1 MTILA
6 RDRHIVIV
14 GLGVTGLSC
23 ARYLHERGM
32 SFSVMDTRYDPPGLD
47 ELNQLAPGIEVI
59 TGKLDRNRLGEAS
72 EVWLSPGVPL
82 AHPDIAAVKDQVIVR
97 GDVDVFSQEAKAPI
111 IAISGSNGKSTVTSM
126 VGEMAKACGVHVA
139 IGGNLGTPVLD
150 LLAPEVELYVVE
162 LSSFQLET
170 TEKLGAKAATVLNLS
185 QDHMDRYPD
194 MMAYHLAKM
203 RVFFGCRH
211 MVLNKQ
217 DTLAQPPMMEGA
229 EVTWFSLTPPEP
241 KQFGVISSGDRHF
254 LARGSEVL
262 LDADDLKVKGRHN
275 WSNALAALALAQ
287 AAGLS
292 LPICLETLKEFTG
305 LEHRC
310 EWVGK
315 YNGIEFIND
324 SKATNVGATIAA
336 LEGLGP
342 VISGQLVLICG
353 GQGKGQDFDALFK
366 CVERHVGAAV
376 VLGQD
381 RQLLRDGLAARMP
394 VHEVNTLEEAVAAA
408 AAISQE
414 GDLVLLSP
422 ACASLDMFR
431 NYMERGEEFK
441 RWVKAL

>member
-23 ARYLHERGM
+23 ARYLHAKGM
-32 SFSVMDTRYDPPGLD
+32 SFSVMDTRDVPPGLE
-47 ELNQLAPGIEVI
+47 ELKNLCPDVDIV
-59 TGKLDRNRLGEAS
+59 TGSLDREKLGEAS
-72 EVWLSPGVPL
+72 EIWLSPGVAL
-82 AHPDIAAVKDQVIVR
+82 AHPDIAAVSDKVIVR

-111 IAISGSNGKSTVTSM
+111 IAITGSNGKSTVTSM
-126 VGEMAKACGVHVA
+126 VGEMAKACGVQVA
-139 IGGNLGTPVLD
+139 VGGNLGTPVLD

-170 TEKLGAKAATVLNLS
+170 TEKLEAKAATVLNLS

-203 RVFFGCRH
+203 RVFFGCQH
-211 MVLNKQ
+211 LVLNK
-217 DTLAQPPMMEGA
+217 DDVLAQPPMIQGA
-229 EVTWFSLTPPEP
+229 AVTWFSLSSPEP
-241 KQFGVISSGDRHF
+241 RQFGLVSSGDKHF
-254 LARGSEVL
+254 LAKGNEVL
-262 LDADDLKVKGRHN
+262 LDTDELRIKGRHN
-275 WSNALAALALAQ
+275 WSNALAALALAE

-292 LPICLETLKEFTG
+292 LPICLETLKDFTG

-310 EWVGK
+310 EWVESV
-315 YNGIEFIND
+315 NGVDFIND

-342 VISGQLVLICG
+342 VTAGNLILICG
-353 GQGKGQDFDALFK
+353 GQGKGQDFSALFD
-366 CVERHVGAAV
+366 CMERYVHAAV
-376 VLGQD
+376 VLGED
-381 RQLLRDGLAARMP
+381 RQLLRDGLAAKMP
-394 VHEVNTLEEAVAAA
+394 VHEVNTMQEAVSTAA
-408 AAISQE
+408 SLSNG

-431 NYMERGEEFK
+431 NYVERGEEFK
-441 RWVKAL
+441 RWVRAL